1 MIFSDLLAMSLTFTR
16 RRAQIFYASR
26 IYIGEFRNARI
37 GQET

>member
-1 MIFSDLLAMSLTFTR
+1 MIFSDLLAMSLTFT

-26 IYIGEFRNARI
+26 IYIGEFRKARI